1 MHSPPAQPIFDAHF
15 HILDPAF
22 PLVANQGYLPEAF
35 TVADYVRATRDLG
48 LAAGAVVS
56 GSFQGFDQS
65 YLLDALDRLGPAFCG
80 ITQLPAATPDAE
92 ILWLDTHGIRGVRF
106 NLRRGGSE
114 SVEHLEGFAR
124 RVHEL
129 AGWHVELHVDSR
141 YLGEIEPLLS
151 RLPAVSIDH
160 LGLSRE
166 GRPTL
171 IRLAERG
178 VRVKA
183 SGFGRLDFPADDALR
198 AIHAANPGALMF
210 GTDLPSTRAPCPFR
224 PADIALVVEALGE
237 AGAAAAFWRNAADFY
252 RLRVP
257 ATLSP
262 AADRDHQGRG
272 HGHKRDPA

>member
-1 MHSPPAQPIFDAHF
+1 MRSPPAQRIFDAHF
-15 HILDPAF
+15 HVLDPAF
-22 PLVANQGYLPEAF
+22 PLVANQGYLPEPF
-35 TVADYVRATRDLG
+35 TVADYVRATQDLG
-48 LAAGAVVS
+48 IVAGAVVS
-56 GSFQGFDQS
+56 GSFQGFDQG

-80 ITQLPAATPDAE
+80 VTQLPAATPDAE
-92 ILWLDTHGIRGVRF
+92 ILSLGSRGIRGVRF
-106 NLRRGGSE
+106 NRRRGGSE

-129 AGWHVELHVDSR
+129 AGWHVELYVDSR
-141 YLGEIEPLLS
+141 DLGEIEPLLL

-160 LGLSRE
+160 LGLSSD
-166 GRPTL
+166 GLPTL
-171 IRLAERG
+171 LRLAERG

-183 SGFGRLDFPADDALR
+183 SGFGRLDAPAGEALR

-210 GTDLPSTRAPCPFR
+210 GTDLPSTRAPRPFS

-252 RLRVP
+252 RLRAP

-262 AADRDHQGRG
+262 AADQGLKG
-272 HGHKRDPA
+272 GA